1 MSTLTGTL
9 GHALLGVLA
18 EGPRTGYG
26 LVRHLAQSIAY
37 TWPASHSQVYP
48 ELAKLRE
55 AGLIREGAA
64 APRGGRVYELTDAG
78 LDEVRRWLRETEPSR
93 TVRDEAS
100 LRLFFLWLLDPEEA
114 EAYLRGEAERARATL
129 AQLEAIAAQRD
140 PDSPKTRA
148 YRVALELGLRTTQG
162 PARVGEVGAHSVR
175 PPSGVTSITSST
187 RTPKRPSTRMEGS
200 SVNVM
205 PASSGVSSSTERK
218 GCSCTSSPIPC
229 PIRWRKPSPRPAASI
244 GPRQA
249 AFTSRASAP
258 GTAAARPASCA
269 SSRTRIVRS

>member
-100 LRLFFLWLLDPEEA
+100 LRLFFLWLLAPEEA

-140 PDSPKTRA
+140 PDYAEDPRLP
-148 YRVALELGLRTTQG
+148 RC
-162 PARVGEVGAHSVR
+162 AR
-175 PPSGVTSITSST
+175 
-187 RTPKRPSTRMEGS
+187 
-200 SVNVM
+200 
-205 PASSGVSSSTERK
+205 
-218 GCSCTSSPIPC
+218 
-229 PIRWRKPSPRPAASI
+229 
-244 GPRQA
+244 
-249 AFTSRASAP
+249 
-258 GTAAARPASCA
+258 ARPADDAGPGSTWARSALTA
-269 SSRTRIVRS
+269 SARPRA

>member
-114 EAYLRGEAERARATL
+114 EAYLRGEAERARAML
-129 AQLEAIAAQRD
+129 ARAGGDRRAARIR
-140 PDSPKTRA
+140 TRRRRA
-148 YRVALELGLRTTQG
+148 PTALRSSSACDTTK
-162 PARVGEVGAHSVR
+162 ARLAWARVGAHSIR
-175 PPSGVTSITSST
+175 PPPGVTSITSST
-187 RTPKRPSTRMEGS
+187 RTPKRPSSEDRRLVGERHPRLERRL
-200 SVNVM
+200 VLDREERVLVHVE
-205 PASSGVSSSTERK
+205 PDPVPHPVAEAVAVVRLPRSGR
-218 GCSCTSSPIPC
+218 G
-229 PIRWRKPSPRPAASI
+229 RRR
-244 GPRQA
+244 
-249 AFTSRASAP
+249 
-258 GTAAARPASCA
+258 
-269 SSRTRIVRS
+269 